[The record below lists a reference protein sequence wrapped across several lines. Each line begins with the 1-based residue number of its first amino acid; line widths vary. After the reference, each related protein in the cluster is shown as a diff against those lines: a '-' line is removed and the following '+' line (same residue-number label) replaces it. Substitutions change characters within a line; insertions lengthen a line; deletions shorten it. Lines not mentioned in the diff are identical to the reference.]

1 MDVEKKEKSM
11 KKNGIMIR
19 FLGLAVFFM
28 PLLTVGCSSY
38 GEQKTFNGTQVFYTS
53 AVTISDVDK
62 LGEYLVNAEFAD
74 GEEKSVQLNKTG
86 NTYEFRMV
94 VKKGIEQD
102 QEYRDLGKLLA
113 AEISEYCFDGAH
125 VDTHFCDENF
135 KTLIVLPMSTY

>member
-1 MDVEKKEKSM
+1 M
-11 KKNGIMIR
+11 KQSGGMNRG
-19 FLGLAVFFM
+19 FGVVVFFM
-28 PLLTVGCSSY
+28 VLLAISCSNY

-53 AVTISDVDK
+53 AVTLNDVNK
-62 LGEYLVNAEFAD
+62 LGEYLVDSEFAD

-94 VKKGIEQD
+94 VKKGIERD

-113 AEISEYCFDGAH
+113 AEISEYCFDGAR